1 MPDGLENI
9 TIQRMTRD
17 DIEEIARLERL
28 CFSDPWAKENFREEL
43 NHRFSV
49 PLVVKSGQTIIGY
62 ICLWRIEDE
71 MEIANFAVSPEFRRR
86 GIGRKMMER
95 VLWEA
100 GERGVTGLILSVRE
114 SNLPAIELYTSYGF
128 VEVYRRKKYYRQPAE
143 DAVIMMKKLPANGK
157 GQVSSV

>member
-9 TIQRMTRD
+9 AIQRMTRD

-43 NHRFSV
+43 KHRFSV
-49 PLVVKSGQTIIGY
+49 PLVVKSGQTIVGY
-62 ICLWRIEDE
+62 MCLWRIEDE

-95 VLWEA
+95 VHWEA
-100 GERGVTGLILSVRE
+100 GERGVTSLMLSVRE
-114 SNLPAIELYTSYGF
+114 SNLLAIKLYTGCGF
-128 VEVYRRKKYYRQPAE
+128 VEVHRRKDYYRQPAE
-143 DAVIMMKKLPANGK
+143 DAVVMAKKL
-157 GQVSSV
+157 